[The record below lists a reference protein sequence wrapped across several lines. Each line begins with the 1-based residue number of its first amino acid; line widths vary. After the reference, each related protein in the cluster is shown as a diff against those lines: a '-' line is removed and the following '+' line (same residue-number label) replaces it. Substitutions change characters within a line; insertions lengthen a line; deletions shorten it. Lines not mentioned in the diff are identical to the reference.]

1 MMPGRDQ
8 KEMEEDGGVGGS
20 ADEIKERGSERNYLS
35 LTETIF
41 HSYCVAQ

>member
-8 KEMEEDGGVGGS
+8 KEMEEDGRGGS